1 MECIM
6 ICGGHLFL
14 KCVTFAPGVY
24 KRRFHVCFPVPETSC
39 SKAYRVDHLAIG
51 HYDHYSAYAPRW
63 GHEDTRLRVCMEQ
76 PPYLFKRDPFYDDCG
91 YGRCLTVRIG
101 APHCRAVRVGQPEA
115 GSAYESN
122 RDFFVGMCGGFGLA
136 IRTTSL
142 GV

>member
-76 PPYLFKRDPFYDDCG
+76 PPYLFKRDPLVYDWASKE
-91 YGRCLTVRIG
+91 GRKLHG
-101 APHCRAVRVGQPEA
+101 ARAQATPSISRL
-115 GSAYESN
+115 S
-122 RDFFVGMCGGFGLA
+122 
-136 IRTTSL
+136 
-142 GV
+142 